1 MHYPNIFLERPRKT
15 TEIFKINV
23 SQRRFEL
30 DTSKLQIKA
39 LHLRQPV
46 RTVTSLYIRNVLN
59 VKGPFYSQLIFLCR
73 EALCI
78 NSL

>member
-15 TEIFKINV
+15 TEIFIINV

-39 LHLRQPV
+39 LHLRYPI
-46 RTVTSLYIRNVLN
+46 RTVTCLYIRNVLN
-59 VKGPFYSQLIFLCR
+59 FIRRPFYSQLWFLYR
-73 EALCI
+73 EALCN
-78 NSL
+78 NS